1 MGKYLVIFLIVI
13 IFSVYNIFTHYE
25 LSVLNYK
32 YETGTVQVHLTKTH
46 RRQSSCTAVSKNADS
61 TTVNVTSISKL
72 WSSINNKR
80 FYLNHTAVAIIPEVS
95 YTVPRKIH
103 FLWIQSPLP
112 KKYFRNV
119 LSYHRNNPEYQINLW
134 LDQNTLENK
143 LILESIKIF
152 GNTSDGRNHNQG
164 CG

>member
-46 RRQSSCTAVSKNADS
+46 RRHSSCTAVSKNADS
-61 TTVNVTSISKL
+61 TRVNVTSISKR
-72 WSSINNKR
+72 WSSIKNNTR

-112 KKYFRNV
+112 KKYFGNV

-134 LDQNTLENK
+134 LDQNN
-143 LILESIKIF
+143 F
-152 GNTSDGRNHNQG
+152 GKQSHIGKH
-164 CG
+164 